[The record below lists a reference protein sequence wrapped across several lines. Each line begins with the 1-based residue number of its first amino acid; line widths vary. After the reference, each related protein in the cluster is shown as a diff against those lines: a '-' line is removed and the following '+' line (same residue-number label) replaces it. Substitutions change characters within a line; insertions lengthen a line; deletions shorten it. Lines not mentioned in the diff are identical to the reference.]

1 MSSEDDELEDI
12 SPHIRIRIDPRK
24 KKEWLEYADEH
35 HHGNLTDL
43 IKDAVD
49 NTIDDT
55 WVLEEKHQASTEIDT
70 SGLEEGISEVNDR
83 LSVVEK
89 QINDLS
95 LQSNEDSEAGFSR
108 DELVKLANNCHDLL
122 PRLQSEIQFPPLQR
136 SLSIDLNDIPDEYE
150 QEAKSS
156 NATSPLGS
164 IRAKITGRPED
175 LADALDEPVHH
186 MRQALI
192 FLEQSDTGLLV
203 ESAIDEGERRWF
215 VRDPDA
221 SPDFDF
227 LEEQGSDGTAELFNN
242 SNQVDQ

>member
-1 MSSEDDELEDI
+1 MSFEDDELEDI

-43 IKDAVD
+43 IKDAVS

-55 WVLEEKHQASTEIDT
+55 WVLEEKQQANTEINT

-83 LSVVEK
+83 LSVVEQ

-95 LQSNEDSEAGFSR
+95 LQSNADSDTEFSR
-108 DELVKLANNCHDLL
+108 DELIKLANNCHDLL

-136 SLSIDLNDIPDEYE
+136 SLSVDLNDIPKEYE
-150 QEAKSS
+150 QEVKS
-156 NATSPLGS
+156 NNVTNPVGS
-164 IRAKITGRPED
+164 IRAKISGRPED
-175 LADALDEPVHH
+175 LADALEEPVHH
-186 MRQALI
+186 VRQALI
-192 FLEQSDTGLLV
+192 FLEQSDTGMLV
-203 ESAIDEGERRWF
+203 ESVVDEGERRWF

-227 LEEQGSDGTAELFNN
+227 LEEQGTGETADLFNK
-242 SNQVDQ
+242 SN

>member
-1 MSSEDDELEDI
+1 MASDDGELEDI

-24 KKEWLEYADEH
+24 KKQWLEYADEH

-55 WVLEEKHQASTEIDT
+55 WVLEDKHQAGTDIDT
-70 SGLEEGISEVNDR
+70 SGLEEGIAEVNDR

-95 LQSNEDSEAGFSR
+95 LQSNDDSKAGFSR
-108 DELVKLANNCHDLL
+108 DELIKLANNCHDLL
-122 PRLQSEIQFPPLQR
+122 PRLQSEIQFPSLQQ
-136 SLSIDLNDIPDEYE
+136 SLSVSLNDIPDEYE
-150 QEAKSS
+150 REAKSS
-156 NATSPLGS
+156 NATNPLAS

-175 LADALDEPVHH
+175 LAEALNEPVHH
-186 MRQALI
+186 VRQALI
-192 FLEQSDTGLLV
+192 FLEQSETGSLI
-203 ESAIDEGERRWF
+203 ESTIDEGERRWF
-215 VRDPDA
+215 VRDIDA

-227 LEEQGSDGTAELFNN
+227 LDEQERDGPADLFND
-242 SNQVDQ
+242 SH

>member
-55 WVLEEKHQASTEIDT
+55 WILEDKHRPDSELDT
-70 SGLEEGISEVNDR
+70 SELEGGISEVNDR
-83 LSVVEK
+83 LSVVEEK
-89 QINDLS
+89 INDLS
-95 LQSNEDSEAGFSR
+95 LQSNEDSETDFSR
-108 DELVKLANNCHDLL
+108 DELIKLANSCHDLL

-136 SLSIDLNDIPDEYE
+136 SLSIDLDDIPSEYQ
-150 QEAKSS
+150 QEVEDNNVTNPA
-156 NATSPLGS
+156 GS
-164 IRAKITGRPED
+164 IRAKMTGRPED
-175 LADALDEPVHH
+175 LSDALEEPVHH
-186 MRQALI
+186 VRQALI
-192 FLEQSDTGLLV
+192 FLEQSNTGSLV
-203 ESAIDEGERRWF
+203 ESTIDEGERRWF

-221 SPDFDF
+221 TPEFDF
-227 LEEQGSDGTAELFNN
+227 VEENERGDTADLFN
-242 SNQVDQ
+242 SN

>member
-1 MSSEDDELEDI
+1 MPSEDDELEEI

-24 KKEWLEYADEH
+24 KKKWVEYADEH

-43 IKDAVD
+43 IKDAVE

-55 WVLEEKHQASTEIDT
+55 WVLAEKHQIKTDFDT
-70 SGLEEGISEVNDR
+70 SDLEEGISEVNDR
-83 LSVVEK
+83 LSVIEQ

-95 LQSNEDSEAGFSR
+95 LQSNETSATDFSR
-108 DELVKLANNCHDLL
+108 DEIIKLANNCHDLL

-136 SLSIDLNDIPDEYE
+136 SLSIDLNDIPKEYE
-150 QEAKSS
+150 QEVKTN
-156 NATSPLGS
+156 NATNPLAS

-186 MRQALI
+186 VRQSLI
-192 FLEQSDTGLLV
+192 FLEQSETGSQV
-203 ESAIDEGERRWF
+203 ESTIDEGERRWF

-227 LEEQGSDGTAELFNN
+227 LDAQGNDDTADLFNN
-242 SNQVDQ
+242 N